1 MTKQQLCCQKLHLDL
16 PIGDLLCTGKVV
28 QSNHPIVVTKL
39 LRNVHLLVI
48 PQAHLLFVVEVT
60 TPKIHYFGNLKMILR
75 TGTVQRALLL
85 AVAAAGLLVGC
96 GGGGD
101 INISPVTSDNS
112 VDNSSTTN
120 APVETVNPCA
130 SYVNE
135 AGQTLQGEF
144 DSPNCSYPVSFAD
157 AGNNVTTDLT
167 IPALENGG
175 AHMFDGSLFI
185 GEAHSND
192 AELAAAGIAEGGD
205 GPQLTIEAGATIAF
219 ASRLQF
225 VIINR
230 GSTIFAVGTADAPIT
245 FTSFTDVNGTAAYD
259 AVQQWGGMVI
269 NGFGVSNKCSYT
281 GIRGAADFAKTGE
294 CNIAA
299 EGAEGL
305 DESYYGGDNDAD
317 SSGRMEY
324 VVVKHTGA
332 EVGNGD
338 ELNGISFGGVGSN
351 TIVKNLQT
359 YSTYDDGIEMFGGAV
374 NFENFA
380 AVYVRDD
387 SIDIDE
393 GYIGTITNALVI
405 QAEDDGNHCIEAD
418 GIGSYSSKTEAQID
432 DFIARGLNSAPTIK
446 NLTCIISP
454 NATGTHDPGAG
465 WRLREGIEPTIHDS
479 LVISSFMADAKTN
492 DDGSN
497 DSDGNYCFRP
507 QSYGTSVTIDGV
519 IMACQDNFKS
529 DGATVAAANDM
540 QFATLTAGVATDPT
554 ATADTGLVIVE
565 GAKKLSSVALAT
577 ALVDDAAPTIT
588 AAGTDATYI
597 GAITD
602 GVTNPY
608 EGWTVGIFEA
618 DAEPLW
624 FE

>member
-1 MTKQQLCCQKLHLDL
+1 MQ
-16 PIGDLLCTGKVV
+16 
-28 QSNHPIVVTKL
+28 
-39 LRNVHLLVI
+39 
-48 PQAHLLFVVEVT
+48 F
-60 TPKIHYFGNLKMILR
+60 
-75 TGTVQRALLL
+75 RALKAHK
-85 AVAAAGLLVGC
+85 AVLSSVVMAGILVGC
-96 GGGGD
+96 GGGGSD
-101 INISPVTSDNS
+101 INIAPVTADNS

-130 SYVNE
+130 SYDNE
-135 AGQTLQGEF
+135 AGQTVQGTF
-144 DSPNCSYPVSFAD
+144 SAPNCSYSVAFAD

-185 GEAHSND
+185 GEAHSDN
-192 AELAAAGIAEGGD
+192 AELAAASIAEGGD
-205 GPQLTIEAGATIAF
+205 GPQLTIEAGTTLAF

-230 GSTIFAVGTADAPIT
+230 GSTIFAVGTATAPIT
-245 FTSFTDVNGTAAYD
+245 FTSFTDINGTAGAED
-259 AVQQWGGMVI
+259 VQQWGGIVI
-269 NGFGVSNKCSYT
+269 NGFGVSNKCDYT
-281 GIRGAADFAKTGE
+281 GTRGATGFALVDE

-305 DESYYGGDNDAD
+305 DESYYGGANDAD
-317 SSGRMEY
+317 TSGRLEF

-338 ELNGISFGGVGSN
+338 ELNGITFGGVGSN
-351 TIVKNLQT
+351 TIVKNLQM

-374 NFENFA
+374 NFENYA

-405 QAEDDGNHCIEAD
+405 QAANDGNHCIEAD
-418 GIGSYSSKTEAQID
+418 GIGSYSSKTNTVID
-432 DFIARGLNSAPTIK
+432 DYIARGLNSAPTIK

-465 WRLREGIEPTIHDS
+465 WRLREGIEATIHDS
-479 LVISSFMADAKTN
+479 LVISSFMADADAADT
-492 DDGSN
+492 
-497 DSDGNYCFRP
+497 DGNYCFRP

-519 IMACQDNFKS
+519 IMACQDNFKD

-540 QFATLTAGVATDPT
+540 QFATLTAGVVTDPT
-554 ATADTGLVIVE
+554 ATADTGLVLLE
-565 GAKKLSSVALAT
+565 GSQPLFSVALAS

-597 GAITD
+597 GALSTS
-602 GVTNPY
+602 VTNPY
-608 EGWTVGIFEA
+608 AGWTYGIFEDNRA
-618 DAEPLW
+618 QALW

>member
-1 MTKQQLCCQKLHLDL
+1 MQFRARKANKAMLSAFL
-16 PIGDLLCTGKVV
+16 VV
-28 QSNHPIVVTKL
+28 
-39 LRNVHLLVI
+39 
-48 PQAHLLFVVEVT
+48 
-60 TPKIHYFGNLKMILR
+60 G
-75 TGTVQRALLL
+75 LL
-85 AVAAAGLLVGC
+85 AGC

-101 INISPVTSDNS
+101 INIAPQTSDNS
-112 VDNSSTTN
+112 VDNSTTTN

-135 AGQTLQGEF
+135 AGQTVQGEF
-144 DSPNCSYPVSFAD
+144 SSPNCSYSVAFAD

-167 IPALENGG
+167 IPALENSG

-185 GEAHSND
+185 GEAHSD
-192 AELAAAGIAEGGD
+192 SAELSAAGIAEGGD
-205 GPQLTIEAGATIAF
+205 GPQLTIEAGATLAF

-230 GSTIFAVGTADAPIT
+230 GSTIFAVGSAAAPIT
-245 FTSFTDVNGTAAYD
+245 FTSFTDINGTVGAED
-259 AVQQWGGMVI
+259 VQQWGGIVI
-269 NGFGVSNKCSYT
+269 NGFGVSNKCNYT
-281 GIRGAADFAKTGE
+281 GTRGAAGFALVDE

-317 SSGRMEY
+317 TSGRLEY

-338 ELNGISFGGVGSN
+338 ELNGITFGGVGSN
-351 TIVKNLQT
+351 TVVKNLQM

-374 NFENFA
+374 NFENYA

-418 GIGSYSSKTEAQID
+418 GIGSYSSKTTAVVD

-465 WRLREGIEPTIHDS
+465 WRLREGIDATIHNS
-479 LVISSFMADAKTN
+479 LVISSFMADADAADT
-492 DDGSN
+492 
-497 DSDGNYCFRP
+497 DGNYCFRP
-507 QSYGTSVTIDGV
+507 QSYGTSVTVDGV
-519 IMACQDNFKS
+519 IMACQDNFKD

-554 ATADTGLVIVE
+554 ATADTGLVVLE
-565 GAKKLSSVALAT
+565 GTLPLFSVALT
-577 ALVDDAAPTIT
+577 NALVDDAAPTISAADDRAYVGALST
-588 AAGTDATYI
+588 ADA
-597 GAITD
+597 
-602 GVTNPY
+602 TNPY
-608 EGWTVGIFEA
+608 AGWTYGIFEDNRA
-618 DAEPLW
+618 QPLW